1 MDSVASLARL
11 GFFFSLREHI
21 TVTDELLTRPECL
34 WTLQK
39 RCQATHIMD
48 VCVCVCLHDPEC
60 VSVGACVSASAHASL
75 VCMYVCVMGS
85 FPAAGSVG
93 TP

>member
-1 MDSVASLARL
+1 MSV
-11 GFFFSLREHI
+11 
-21 TVTDELLTRPECL
+21 DPPEEMSSCPY
-34 WTLQK
+34 
-39 RCQATHIMD
+39 HGH